1 MKESGGGDMA
11 DAPKRNPISPDAK
24 VKVCSGH
31 TRPVPHIAYS
41 KIVDGTFWFVSSCH
55 DGKPML
61 RNGETGD
68 WVGTFDGHKGAVF
81 CSCFNDKAT
90 HVTTASGDYSVKLWD
105 ALNGQDLHSW
115 THPHCV
121 KFVDWHRSQPKIVS
135 ASMDKKIRIFDTEK
149 YDTEPV
155 VWEGHDDQQKMSVHW
170 GDDHNTIYS
179 SAADNVIKKWDLR
192 TGYVTHSL
200 KMENLNSLE
209 YSRANRLLIAA
220 SGKMVTLLKPEDL
233 SQRQEYQLTEE
244 AECADLAPDF
254 KHFAVG
260 CKLKAKEY
268 DIITGE
274 EKESHKGHHGPV
286 FHLRYSPDSQTFASG
301 SEDGMVRIWP
311 TTSIIRRNKDD
322 DDKDKKENNDS

>member
-1 MKESGGGDMA
+1 MA
-11 DAPKRNPISPDAK
+11 NRAPISPDAK

-41 KIVDGTFWFVSSCH
+41 RIIEGTYWFVSSCH

-81 CSCFNDKAT
+81 CSCFNNAAT

-105 ALNGQDLHSW
+105 AVNGQCLNSW

-121 KFVDWHRSQPKIVS
+121 KFVDWHRSNPKIVS
-135 ASMDKKIRIFDTEK
+135 AAMDKKIRIFDTEN
-149 YDTEPV
+149 YNSDVME
-155 VWEGHDDQQKMSVHW
+155 WEGHDDQQKMSVFW
-170 GDDHNTIYS
+170 GEDSNTIYS
-179 SAADNVIKKWDLR
+179 SAADNIIKKWDIR

-200 KMENLNSLE
+200 KMDQLNSVE
-209 YSRANRLLIAA
+209 YSRVQRTLVVCA
-220 SGKMVTLLKPEDL
+220 GKTVSLLKPEDL
-233 SQRQEYQLTEE
+233 SVSRDYHVSEE
-244 AECADLAPDF
+244 ADCADIAPDG

-260 CKLKAKEY
+260 CKLKAKEF
-268 DIITGE
+268 DVANGE
-274 EKESHKGHHGPV
+274 EQESHKGHHGPV
-286 FHLRYSPDSQTFASG
+286 FHLRYSPDSLTFASG

-311 TTSIIRRNKDD
+311 TTGIIRKPMDD
-322 DDKDKKENNDS
+322 DDR